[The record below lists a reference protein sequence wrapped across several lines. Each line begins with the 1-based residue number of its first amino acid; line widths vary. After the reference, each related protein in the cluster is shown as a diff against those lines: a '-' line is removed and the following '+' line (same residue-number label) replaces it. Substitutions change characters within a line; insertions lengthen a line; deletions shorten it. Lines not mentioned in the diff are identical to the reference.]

1 MIKLTVIWAI
11 YPKCHRLSPDYLSV
25 ITTTLTLY
33 LFNCYWVR
41 NTIIARLCDSF
52 ARVSKLSKN
61 CYFVKDLFKSLQKN
75 DITWPLNQKLFI
87 KQSDVR
93 SCAQVCHQKSFM
105 FAFHSSNKHV
115 ASHCTST
122 ETDLHFTSWKA
133 VLLSHG
139 AWSCLFMKCNLVRQ
153 ASFFIIIIN
162 AQKAESDYMHSKCK
176 YNTYCF
182 IQHDT

>member
-1 MIKLTVIWAI
+1 MSNISKVS
-11 YPKCHRLSPDYLSV
+11 RLSPDYLSV

-41 NTIIARLCDSF
+41 NTITARLCDSF

-93 SCAQVCHQKSFM
+93 SCAQVQEHLALVIMSSKVIHVCIPLIQQTCCITLYIHWNR
-105 FAFHSSNKHV
+105 FAFYIMESSVIKSWSMIMLIYEMQPC
-115 ASHCTST
+115 ATGKF
-122 ETDLHFTSWKA
+122 LHHHYKCSKSRKWLHA
-133 VLLSHG
+133 V
-139 AWSCLFMKCNLVRQ
+139 
-153 ASFFIIIIN
+153 
-162 AQKAESDYMHSKCK
+162 
-176 YNTYCF
+176 
-182 IQHDT
+182 